1 MMQEQRWRKQAWPK
15 RDFTDRSL
23 REVLLPGH
31 NPEMWDMLSRGRW
44 VMRLGDVLK
53 TSLLNSRIAAVFIA
67 TVALTG
73 CATTQSGPPIA
84 SLASIGPPPA
94 GKARIV
100 VMRPENGFAG
110 WGDRALPIKV
120 DGEPMGELLTGAYA
134 SIERP
139 PGRHQ
144 ISGEFWDH
152 PGVSRID
159 VNAASGRTTYVAI
172 KVKQKVNDVNVMAAL
187 GGLAGYA
194 IAAAATDDGSGPFE
208 LIPMS
213 DADAKRTIAAM
224 R

>member
-1 MMQEQRWRKQAWPK
+1 MRWG
-15 RDFTDRSL
+15 F
-23 REVLLPGH
+23 VL
-31 NPEMWDMLSRGRW
+31 N
-44 VMRLGDVLK
+44 
-53 TSLLNSRIAAVFIA
+53 TSLLDTKSTIAAVLIA
-67 TVALTG
+67 TAALMG
-73 CATTQSGPPIA
+73 CATTQSDGPPIA
-84 SLASIGPPPA
+84 SLASIGSPPA

-110 WGDRALPIKV
+110 WGDRALPLKI
-120 DGEPMGELLTGAYA
+120 DGEPMGELLTGAYV
-134 SIERP
+134 SVDRP

-159 VNAASGRTTYVAI
+159 VNAASGRTYYFAI
-172 KVKQKVNDVNVMAAL
+172 KVKQKVNDLRVVAAL

-194 IAAAATDDGSGPFE
+194 IAAAATDDGTGPFE

-213 DADAKRTIAAM
+213 DAEAKRTIATV